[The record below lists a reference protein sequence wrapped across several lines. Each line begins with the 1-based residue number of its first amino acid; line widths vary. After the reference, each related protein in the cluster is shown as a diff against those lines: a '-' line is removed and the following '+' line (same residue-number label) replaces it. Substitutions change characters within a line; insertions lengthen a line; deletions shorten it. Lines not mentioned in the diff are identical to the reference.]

1 MKAALEAFIK
11 YVRQLL
17 GLCVTHGF
25 VRFSG
30 VELSVGN
37 VQISLAVLLVVG
49 RFDLSNTVRNRVTS
63 NCH

>member
-1 MKAALEAFIK
+1 MKAGLEAFIK

-17 GLCVTHGF
+17 GLCVTHGL

-37 VQISLAVLLVVG
+37 VQIALAVLLYRGWWV
-49 RFDLSNTVRNRVTS
+49 
-63 NCH
+63 